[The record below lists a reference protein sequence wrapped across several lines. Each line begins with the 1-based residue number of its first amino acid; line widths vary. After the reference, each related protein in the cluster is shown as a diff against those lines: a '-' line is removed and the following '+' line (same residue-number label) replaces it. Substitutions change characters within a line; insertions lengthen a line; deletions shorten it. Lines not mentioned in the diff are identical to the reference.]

1 MKQPLLT
8 TDYLDRA
15 VTLFGDDI
23 GVIADDGTA
32 FTYAELGERVDRL
45 SNALRVRGVEKGDRV
60 ALLSPNSH
68 YFIETLYATMQLGA
82 LFVPLNFRLQ
92 PEEYDYLVEDCDPT
106 VVIADYEHAGK
117 LEHLKGESAV
127 NSWIAYDAAAVE
139 GGEAGEPGRSSSDP
153 SDVDWDDYETV
164 LEDSSAKAPD
174 GIDLSEDDDATIL
187 YTSGTTG
194 DPKGV
199 VHTHRI
205 QHYHALIHAHHVEFE
220 DDDTILWTSP
230 MFHINGWGHIYGLTG
245 IGGTHVIL
253 RDFDPGTV
261 FERIHEHDVSF
272 LGGAPTV
279 LNMLLEY
286 HDEAGVPTS
295 GEKPVRVETAA
306 SPPPKQTIRRTEA
319 ELGWRIIHAY
329 GATETGPLITTSNSR
344 RKIDD
349 GDKYDII
356 NKPGFATLN
365 TKIRVVDEGGEDV
378 PRDDQAKGEVVARGN
393 QVLDRYWN
401 KPEETERV
409 FHDRVDNWFHT
420 GDIATI
426 DENEMITIV
435 DRKKDIIISGGENIS
450 SIEVQDTIYDHPD
463 VRMAAVIAVPH
474 EKWGETP
481 KALVV
486 TQDGSALTED
496 GLIEF
501 TRDKLAHYKCPTQVE
516 FREELPQTS
525 TGKIQKFELREEH
538 WNDTAENV
546 N

>member
-1 MKQPLLT
+1 
-8 TDYLDRA
+8 LDRA
-15 VTLFGDDI
+15 TELYGDDV
-23 GVIADDGTA
+23 GVIADDGTE
-32 FTYAELGERVDRL
+32 FTYGELGARVNRL
-45 SNALRVRGVEKGDRV
+45 SNALREWGVEKGDRV

-92 PEEYDYLVEDCDPT
+92 PGEYDYLLGDCEPD
-106 VVIADYEHAGK
+106 VLIADYEYAEK
-117 LEHLKGESAV
+117 LQHLKEGGETSV
-127 NSWIAYDAAAVE
+127 SQWVAYDADRVE
-139 GGEAGEPGRSSSDP
+139 G
-153 SDVDWDDYETV
+153 DWDDYETV
-164 LEDSSAKAPD
+164 LSDASPAQPERPD
-174 GIDLSEDDDATIL
+174 ISEDDDATIL

-205 QHYHALIHAHHVEFE
+205 QHYHAMIHAHHVEFE
-220 DDDTILWTSP
+220 DNDTLLWTSP

-245 IGGTHVIL
+245 IGGKHVIL
-253 RDFDPGTV
+253 RDFDPATV
-261 FERIHEHDVSF
+261 FERINDYDVSY

-286 HDEAGVPTS
+286 HEDADVPTT
-295 GEKPVRVETAA
+295 GEMPVRVETAA
-306 SPPPKQTIRRTEA
+306 SPPPKRTIKRTED

-329 GATETGPLITTSNSR
+329 GATETGPLITTSNSK
-344 RKIDD
+344 RKIEQ
-349 GDKYDII
+349 GNKYDII

-365 TKIRVVDEGGEDV
+365 TEIRVVDEDGEDV
-378 PRDDQAKGEVVARGN
+378 PLDDQTKGEVVARGN

-401 KPEETERV
+401 KPEQTEQA
-409 FHDRVDNWFHT
+409 FHDRVDGWFHT
-420 GDIATI
+420 GDIATM
-426 DENEMITIV
+426 DENRMLTIV

-450 SIEVQDTIYDHPD
+450 SIEVQDTIFDHPD
-463 VRMAAVIAVPH
+463 VKVAAVIGVPH

-486 TQDGSALTED
+486 TREGADLTEE

-501 TRDKLAHYKCPTQVE
+501 CREKLAHYKCPTSVE

-525 TGKIQKFELREEH
+525 TGKIQKYELREEH
-538 WNDTAENV
+538 WDDAERDV

>member
-1 MKQPLLT
+1 MRKPLLT

-15 VTLFGDDI
+15 VDLFGDDI
-23 GVIADDGTA
+23 GVVADDGTEY
-32 FTYAELGERVDRL
+32 TYGELGERIDRL
-45 SNALRVRGVEKGDRV
+45 SDALADWGVEKGDRV

-68 YFIETLYATMQLGA
+68 YFIETLYATMQMGA

-92 PEEYDYLVEDCDPT
+92 PEEYDYLIDDCDPD
-106 VVIADYEHAGK
+106 VVIADYGFAEK
-117 LEHLKGESAV
+117 LAHLQGEEDV
-127 NSWIAYDAAAVE
+127 EEWVVYDAERYAE
-139 GGEAGEPGRSSSDP
+139 QGG
-153 SDVDWDDYETV
+153 DVSEWHDYEAA
-164 LEDSSAKAPD
+164 LDGADPD
-174 GIDLSEDDDATIL
+174 AFERPDISEDDDATIL

-205 QHYHALIHAHHVEFE
+205 QHYHALVHAHHVEFE
-220 DDDTILWTSP
+220 DDDNLLWTSP

-253 RDFDPGTV
+253 REFDPAEV
-261 FERIHEHDVSF
+261 FERVNEYDISF

-279 LNMLLEY
+279 LNLLLEY
-286 HDEAGVPTS
+286 YEDADVPST
-295 GEKPVRVETAA
+295 GDMPVRVETAA
-306 SPPPKQTIRRTEA
+306 SPPPKQTIRRTED
-319 ELGWRIIHAY
+319 ELDWRIIHAY

-344 RKIDD
+344 RKIDR

-365 TKIRVVDEGGEDV
+365 TEIRVVDEDGEDV
-378 PRDDQAKGEVVARGN
+378 PYDDETKGEVITRGN

-401 KPEETERV
+401 KPDATERA
-409 FHDRVDNWFHT
+409 FHDRVDGWFHT
-420 GDIATI
+420 GDIATW
-426 DENEMITIV
+426 DENRMITIV

-463 VRMAAVIAVPH
+463 VQVAAVIGVPH

-486 TQDGSALTED
+486 KREGSDLDEEK
-496 GLIEF
+496 LIEF
-501 TRDKLAHYKCPTQVE
+501 CRERLAHYKCPTRVE
-516 FREELPQTS
+516 FRESLPQTS
-525 TGKIQKFELREEH
+525 TGKIQKYELREEH
-538 WNDTAENV
+538 WDEEERKV
-546 N
+546 K

>member
-1 MKQPLLT
+1 MKRPLLT

-15 VTLFGDDI
+15 VDLFGDDI
-23 GVIADDGTA
+23 GVIADDGTE
-32 FTYAELGERVDRL
+32 FTYGELGERVDRL
-45 SNALRVRGVEKGDRV
+45 SNALQARGVEKGDRV
-60 ALLSPNSH
+60 AALSPNSH
-68 YFIETLYATMQLGA
+68 YFIETLYATMQIGA

-92 PEEYDYLVEDCDPT
+92 PEEYDYLVDDCDPT
-106 VVIADYEHAGK
+106 VLIADYEYANK
-117 LEHLKGESAV
+117 LEHLKGECGLE
-127 NSWIAYDAAAVE
+127 SWIACDADAVE
-139 GGEAGEPGRSSSDP
+139 GEWE
-153 SDVDWDDYETV
+153 DYETV
-164 LEDSSAKAPD
+164 LEESSPDSLED
-174 GIDLSEDDDATIL
+174 VDISEDDDATIL

-205 QHYHALIHAHHVEFE
+205 QHYHAMIHAHHVEFE

-253 RDFDPGTV
+253 RDFDPGAV

-286 HDEAGVPTS
+286 HEEADVPTS

-306 SPPPKQTIRRTEA
+306 SPPPKQTIRRTED

-344 RKIDD
+344 RRIAD

-365 TKIRVVDEGGEDV
+365 TKIRVVDEDGEDV
-378 PRDDQAKGEVVARGN
+378 PTDDETKGEVVARGN

-401 KPEETERV
+401 KPEATERA
-409 FHDRVDNWFHT
+409 FNDRVDDWFHT

-426 DENEMITIV
+426 DENKMITIV

-450 SIEVQDTIYDHPD
+450 SIEVQDTIYEHPD
-463 VRMAAVIAVPH
+463 VQVAAVIAVPH

-486 TQDGSALTED
+486 ARDGSDLTED
-496 GLIEF
+496 ELIEF
-501 TRDKLAHYKCPTQVE
+501 TRDHLAHYKCPTRVE
-516 FREELPQTS
+516 FRDSLPQTS

-538 WNDTAENV
+538 WSDAEENV

>member
-1 MKQPLLT
+1 MHRPLLT
-8 TDYLDRA
+8 TDFLDRA
-15 VTLFGDDI
+15 TELYGDDV
-23 GVIADDGTA
+23 GVIADDGTE
-32 FTYAELGERVDRL
+32 FTYGELGARVNRL
-45 SNALRVRGVEKGDRV
+45 SNALREWGVEKGDRV

-92 PEEYDYLVEDCDPT
+92 PGEYDYLLGDCEPS
-106 VVIADYEHAGK
+106 VLIADYEYAEK
-117 LEHLKGESAV
+117 LQHLKEGGETSV
-127 NSWIAYDAAAVE
+127 SQWIAYDADRVE
-139 GGEAGEPGRSSSDP
+139 G
-153 SDVDWDDYETV
+153 DWDDYENV
-164 LEDSSAKAPD
+164 LSDASPAQPERPD
-174 GIDLSEDDDATIL
+174 ISEDDDATIL

-205 QHYHALIHAHHVEFE
+205 QHYHAMIHAHHVEFE
-220 DDDTILWTSP
+220 DNDTLLWTSP

-245 IGGTHVIL
+245 IGGKHVIL
-253 RDFDPGTV
+253 RDFDPATV
-261 FERIHEHDVSF
+261 FERIYDYDVSY

-286 HDEAGVPTS
+286 HEEADVPTT
-295 GEKPVRVETAA
+295 GEMPVRVETAA
-306 SPPPKQTIRRTEA
+306 SPPPKRTIKRTED

-329 GATETGPLITTSNSR
+329 GATETGPLITTSNSK
-344 RKIDD
+344 RKIEQ
-349 GDKYDII
+349 GNKYDII

-365 TKIRVVDEGGEDV
+365 TEIRVVDEDGEDV
-378 PRDDQAKGEVVARGN
+378 PLDDQTKGEVVARGN

-401 KPEETERV
+401 KPEQTEQA
-409 FHDRVDNWFHT
+409 FHDRVDGWFHT
-420 GDIATI
+420 GDIATM
-426 DENEMITIV
+426 DENRMLTIV

-450 SIEVQDTIYDHPD
+450 SIEVQDTIFDHPD
-463 VRMAAVIAVPH
+463 VKVAAVIGVPH

-486 TQDGSALTED
+486 TREGSDLTEEE
-496 GLIEF
+496 LIEF
-501 TRDKLAHYKCPTQVE
+501 CREKLAHYKCPTSVE

-525 TGKIQKFELREEH
+525 TGKIQKYELRAEH
-538 WNDTAENV
+538 WDDAERDV